1 MHARPVLADRVSGW
15 EGQEYVAE
23 TLDQN
28 SMKLTERF
36 ALINHH
42 TLQRTIVFR
51 SKRKEEET
59 IVQTF
64 DRIG

>member
-1 MHARPVLADRVSGW
+1 
-15 EGQEYVAE
+15 
-23 TLDQN
+23 
-28 SMKLTERF
+28 MKLTERL

-51 SKRKEEET
+51 SKNNEEET
-59 IVQTF
+59 LVQTF